1 MNTCCS
7 SVAAVVASSG
17 ILSTVRN
24 INAAVL
30 SIRFVERL
38 YVVAQVISMTYL
50 EDNLRTFPQATDLP
64 IILGSSSSNRQ
75 FVLNHS
81 GWQHEVIA
89 PDIDEKAIRNPD
101 PFLLPVIIAKAK
113 ATAILSRLHD
123 SRGPFMLL
131 TADQIVLY
139 GSEVREKPIDEAQ
152 ATEFL
157 SSYSER
163 EVSTISAV
171 VATHYPSGT
180 VNVINNNSISST

>member
-1 MNTCCS
+1 
-7 SVAAVVASSG
+7 
-17 ILSTVRN
+17 
-24 INAAVL
+24 
-30 SIRFVERL
+30 VERL

-50 EDNLRTFPQATDLP
+50 EDNLRTFPPATDLP

-81 GWQHEVIA
+81 GWQYDVIA

-113 ATAILSRLHD
+113 ATAILSRLDD

-139 GSEVREKPIDEAQ
+139 GSEVREKPINEAQ

-163 EVSTISAV
+163 EVSTVSAV

-180 VNVINNNSISST
+180 VNVMNNNSISST